1 LIIDKFYILPIDAF
15 VRVLILLKLENVLDE
30 KLLKVFVGVVDAELW
45 KI

>member
-1 LIIDKFYILPIDAF
+1 LPIDAF

-30 KLLKVFVGVVDAELW
+30 KLLEVFVGVVDAELGKY